1 MTDSKPTDDQ
11 PHRLTAEIVAAY
23 VGQNIVS
30 VDDLPALVATVHRAL
45 TGTKAPESAVA
56 LASATPTP
64 AVPVKKS
71 VRPDQIV
78 CLECGKPLAMLKRH
92 LRSDHDLTRDAY
104 RAKWNLP
111 SDYPMV
117 APNYAAKRSKLAL
130 AVGLGRRRTA
140 A

>member
-1 MTDSKPTDDQ
+1 MTDSKPSPDASL
-11 PHRLTAEIVAAY
+11 RLSAEIVAAY

-30 VDDLPALVATVHRAL
+30 VDDLPALIATVHRAL
-45 TGTKAPESAVA
+45 TRTTVPERVEPTVT
-56 LASATPTP
+56 TPLTP

-71 VRPDQIV
+71 VRPDQII

-117 APNYAAKRSKLAL
+117 APNYAAERSKLAL
-130 AVGLGRRRTA
+130 AAGLGRRPSA